1 VTSQPHCVLVTT
13 FAQGQPG
20 FLDFSYR
27 IKALA
32 AHYRLTVVSG
42 FALEQA
48 ELQYPGVEYV
58 VLPCGQGRADWLR
71 YLWRCAALVRARRP
85 AVAVLLHSMAA
96 PVANLLGRIP
106 SVTYWNEHPTHVAPA
121 PAGAAPLKRAL
132 RAAVR
137 WLMFRGARQSTL
149 VLPIGEAHR
158 DDLLAHGCRPQRM
171 ELQYMGV
178 DQRFAN
184 VALAPHGGDPDLVQL
199 IYVGSVQAE
208 RGRDV
213 MLEAMAL
220 AHADGVRK
228 AHLTIVGASDEQ
240 LAYCRAA
247 VARLGV
253 ADAVTLQGRVPGLQV
268 PGYFARADAGLCLWE
283 DLPWYRFNPPTKL
296 FEYLVAGLPVLASD
310 IRTHTEYI
318 RDGHNGL
325 VFDYS
330 AAGLAQA
337 IARLW
342 QQRAGLAD
350 LKQRARASSDAYLW
364 PAIEPAFLHS
374 VQKVTR

>member
-1 VTSQPHCVLVTT
+1 MTALASCVLVTT
-13 FAQGQPG
+13 FAPGQPG

-32 AHYRLTVVSG
+32 TRYRLTVVSG

-48 ELQYPGVEYV
+48 ELRYPGVEYL
-58 VLPCGQGRADWLR
+58 VLPCGAGRLGWLR
-71 YLWRCAALVRARRP
+71 YLWRCAALIRARRP

-96 PVANLLGRIP
+96 PVANVLGAIP

-121 PAGAAPLKRAL
+121 PAGAAPLRRAL

-137 WLMFRGARQSTL
+137 WLMFRGARRSTL

-158 DDLLAHGCRPQRM
+158 DDLLAHGCQPQRVQ
-171 ELQYMGV
+171 LQYMGV
-178 DQRFAN
+178 DQRFAG
-184 VALAPHGGDPDLVQL
+184 VALAPAAAAEVVRLV
-199 IYVGSVQAE
+199 YVGSVQAE

-220 AHADGVRK
+220 AHRDGVPK
-228 AHLTIVGASDEQ
+228 AHLTIVGAADEQ

-247 VARLGV
+247 VARLGL
-253 ADAVTLQGRVPGLQV
+253 ADAVTLHGRVPGLDV

-318 RDGHNGL
+318 RDGDNGL

-330 AAGLAQA
+330 AAGLARA
-337 IARLW
+337 IERLW
-342 QQRAGLAD
+342 QGRAGLAD
-350 LKQRARASSDAYLW
+350 MKQRARASSDAYLW

-374 VQKVTR
+374 VQKVAQ